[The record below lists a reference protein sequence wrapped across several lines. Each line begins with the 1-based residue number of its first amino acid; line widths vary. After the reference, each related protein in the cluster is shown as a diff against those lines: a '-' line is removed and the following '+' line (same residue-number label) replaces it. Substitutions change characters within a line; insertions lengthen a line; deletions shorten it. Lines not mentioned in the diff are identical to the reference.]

1 MNIDFRPLGKLR
13 ELVESVGFDISYA
26 YDDLVFSDHSLF
38 ILRFDDEKPEKLY
51 LYFNQEA
58 EKREAQ
64 RVGKC
69 VVEAGAVGGFTVINS
84 GFFDV
89 CQAEDKEELAIKFY

>member
-38 ILRFDDEKPEKLY
+38 ILRFDDEKPEQLY

-58 EKREAQ
+58 EEKEAL
-64 RVGKC
+64 RVGQS
-69 VVEAGAVGGFTVINS
+69 VVEAGVVGGFNVINS
-84 GFFDV
+84 GLFEV